1 MKTKIFAILLMITMF
16 LPVTVFAE
24 EEYNYYQSKT
34 EEIVQKYNIEFE
46 KIKEYPFE
54 TLWDVVKNTVKKSI
68 EKPFVIFYQIFA
80 VILLTS
86 FVNFLTFDNNKQAV
100 SIVNI
105 VAVLIL
111 FYNIF
116 NDFVVVAEEIGD
128 KLVEVKDF
136 ITTFIPV
143 LAGIAFA
150 SGEFVSSTVYSG
162 FFVLSVAFVA
172 DFCVKYILP
181 SINLFMAVGVTAS
194 VSKVVNLKPI
204 CDFYSK
210 TVKIAMTASVSL
222 LCFVLSLQTAIS
234 QGKDTLALKAGKMIV
249 TSTVPIIGSALEG
262 AVGSVYASMGVLKGF
277 CGIAG
282 IAAIINIFLPTVI
295 RLVISWIGYS
305 ITAAVSTILEN
316 EAAAN
321 ILDCF
326 KEVMEIFLS
335 MVVLFMVLLIF
346 SITIMIKAV
355 GA

>member
-1 MKTKIFAILLMITMF
+1 MKTKIFAFLLMLTIF
-16 LPVTVFAE
+16 LPVTVFAD

-34 EEIVQKYNIEFE
+34 EEIVQKYNIDFE

-54 TLWDVVKNTVKKSI
+54 TLWDVVKSTVRKSI

-86 FVNFLTFDNNKQAV
+86 FVNFLTFDNKQAV

-116 NDFVVVAEEIGD
+116 NDFVVIAQEIGD
-128 KLVEVKDF
+128 KLIEVKDF

-181 SINLFMAVGVTAS
+181 SINLFMAAGVTAS
-194 VSKVVNLKPI
+194 VSKVVNLNPI
-204 CDFYSK
+204 CDFYSN
-210 TVKIAMTASVSL
+210 L
-222 LCFVLSLQTAIS
+222 LFLYIKRK
-234 QGKDTLALKAGKMIV
+234 GR
-249 TSTVPIIGSALEG
+249 II
-262 AVGSVYASMGVLKGF
+262 
-277 CGIAG
+277 
-282 IAAIINIFLPTVI
+282 
-295 RLVISWIGYS
+295 RR
-305 ITAAVSTILEN
+305 
-316 EAAAN
+316 
-321 ILDCF
+321 
-326 KEVMEIFLS
+326 
-335 MVVLFMVLLIF
+335 
-346 SITIMIKAV
+346 
-355 GA
+355 